1 MTSYDTIILG
11 SSSNALTAAAYLA
24 RGGQR
29 VLVLEQ
35 SAQIGGADSTPPF
48 ADGFNGDI
56 GLVSGRID
64 PEIVRELNLHDHGL
78 DVIERTTMTSLL
90 PNDRSFTLPS
100 NRDRAVEVISK
111 FSSRDAAK
119 YKPFMQLVDLA
130 IDFLRSAYTV
140 TPYREHPPSQLDV
153 QQLGSLAE
161 KLRGYGRR
169 EMTEVMRL
177 LLMSARD
184 LLDEWFESEELK
196 GLLAGAGVR
205 GLNQGPFAA
214 ATSFNLLHHLAVG
227 DGYFRATARGGIG
240 AVSQS
245 LSKAAQ
251 ACGAEVQ
258 TNVGPLQL
266 MVNNE
271 TVNGVQA
278 GGKTYTATSYVSDYD
293 ALDTFAHLVP
303 PPELEPE
310 FNRAVRHVHYNGS
323 VARINLALSGLP
335 KFSGLTEEALRGTL
349 TIAPSIAYLERA
361 FDSGKHGK
369 LSDKPFVEMTIPSL
383 SDPSLAPPGKHTM
396 SIWLQYAP
404 YRAKLTADTVYATAL
419 NAISEFAPDLK
430 SLVKHHHVTLPQ
442 DLEAKFH
449 LSEGHLYGGEMTLAQ
464 AFLLRPI
471 PGFAQYHTP
480 ISNLYLCGAA
490 THPGGGIHG
499 LAGRNAARELG
510 VRDLVPA

>member
-11 SSSNALTAAAYLA
+11 SSPNALIAAAYLA

-35 SAQIGGADSTPPF
+35 AAQVGGAVSTAPF

-64 PEIVRELNLHDHGL
+64 PEIVRDLNLQDHGL
-78 DVIERTTMTSLL
+78 DVIERTAVTSLL
-90 PNDRSFTLPS
+90 SNGRSFTLSS
-100 NRDRAVEVISK
+100 NRDQAVSEISK
-111 FSSRDAAK
+111 MSAHDAAK
-119 YKPFMQLVDLA
+119 YKSFMQLVDLA
-130 IDFLRSAYTV
+130 IDFLRSTYTV

-153 QQLGSLAE
+153 QQLGALAE

-177 LLMSARD
+177 LLMSVRD
-184 LLDEWFESEELK
+184 LLDEWFESTELK
-196 GLLAGAGVR
+196 GLLASAGVR

-214 ATSFNLLHHLAVG
+214 ATSFNLLHHLAIG

-240 AVSQS
+240 AISQS

-251 ACGAEVQ
+251 AFGAEVQ

-266 MVNNE
+266 LVTNE

-278 GGKTYTATSYVSDYD
+278 GGNTYTAASYVSDYD
-293 ALDTFAHLVP
+293 ALYTFAHLVP

-323 VARINLALSGLP
+323 VARINLALSELP
-335 KFSGLTEEALRGTL
+335 KFSGLTDEALRGTL
-349 TIAPSIAYLERA
+349 TISPSIAYLERA

-369 LSDKPFVEMTIPSL
+369 LSEKSFVEMTIPSL
-383 SDPSLAPPGKHTM
+383 SDPSLAPAGKHTM
-396 SIWLQYAP
+396 SIWIQYAP
-404 YRAKLTADTVYATAL
+404 YRAKLTADTIYATAL
-419 NAISEFAPDLK
+419 NAVSEFAPDLK
-430 SLVKHHHVTLPQ
+430 SLIKHHQVTLPQ
-442 DLEAKFH
+442 DFETKFH
-449 LSEGHLYGGEMTLAQ
+449 LSEGQLYGGEMSLAQ

-480 ISNLYLCGAA
+480 IANLYLCGAA
-490 THPGGGIHG
+490 THPGGGVHG
-499 LAGRNAARELG
+499 LTGRNAARELG